1 MIPHLY
7 DFTNMKYNEQQK
19 EAIMHLMGPMLVL
32 AGPGCGKT
40 AVITGR
46 IINLINNG
54 VSPSS
59 ILVVTFTRAAASEM
73 KERFLLLSKN
83 ECRGINFGT
92 FHGIFYRI
100 LREEYKLTSE
110 NIISEETKFALIKN
124 LVVHY
129 CEDCSF
135 ENELT
140 SKVIQEISYIK
151 GNGISSKNF
160 YSSSIASDA
169 FNKIYSEYRRW
180 MKENR
185 RLDFDDITTVT
196 YDLLFKNESILD
208 KWRRQFE
215 YILVDEF
222 QDINRLQYQ
231 IIRMLAQPLNN
242 LFVVGDDDQS
252 IYRFRGSDPEI
263 MLSFPKNFDNCR
275 IVSLSDNYRSSGGII
290 NAASRVI
297 KGNKHRYEKVLTAH
311 NHANDDVQIK
321 VFDNIRQ
328 EMDRLSIDIREK
340 AKKEVSYKD
349 IAVLVR
355 TNFGARAAIEKLMS
369 DRIPF
374 EAEQEVP
381 CVFDHFI
388 AKDIIAYMKIGNG
401 SDKREDYLRICNK
414 PNRYI
419 SRNAFYE
426 SRVRFEMLYSFYE
439 DRTWMWKRLEEL
451 EENLHALRNMPP
463 YGAIQ
468 YIRKVIRYD
477 EYIREYALEHK
488 IPIEDL
494 MEPVEEISESA
505 KEYKSLDMWM
515 EHIENYRESLKNAYK
530 NDKGGNTVKIS
541 TLHSCKGKEYDIV
554 YMLDV
559 NDGVIPYHKARLEND
574 IEEERRLFYVGMTR
588 AKNSLNIYAV
598 KERYEKKM
606 DISPFIKGIIEDKNI

>member
-1 MIPHLY
+1 
-7 DFTNMKYNEQQK
+7 
-19 EAIMHLMGPMLVL
+19 
-32 AGPGCGKT
+32 
-40 AVITGR
+40 
-46 IINLINNG
+46 
-54 VSPSS
+54 
-59 ILVVTFTRAAASEM
+59 
-73 KERFLLLSKN
+73 
-83 ECRGINFGT
+83 
-92 FHGIFYRI
+92 
-100 LREEYKLTSE
+100 
-110 NIISEETKFALIKN
+110 
-124 LVVHY
+124 
-129 CEDCSF
+129 
-135 ENELT
+135 
-140 SKVIQEISYIK
+140 
-151 GNGISSKNF
+151 
-160 YSSSIASDA
+160 
-169 FNKIYSEYRRW
+169 
-180 MKENR
+180 
-185 RLDFDDITTVT
+185 
-196 YDLLFKNESILD
+196 
-208 KWRRQFE
+208 
-215 YILVDEF
+215 
-222 QDINRLQYQ
+222 
-231 IIRMLAQPLNN
+231 MLAQPLNN

-263 MLSFPKNFDNCR
+263 MLSFPKNFENCR
-275 IVSLSDNYRSSGGII
+275 IVRLSDNYRSSDGII
-290 NAASRVI
+290 SAAQRVI
-297 KGNKHRYEKVLTAH
+297 KDNKHRYEKSLIAH
-311 NHANDDVQIK
+311 DHADNDVQIK

-340 AKKEVSYKD
+340 AKNDVSYRD

-381 CVFDHFI
+381 CIFDHFI

-419 SRNAFYE
+419 SRSAFYE
-426 SRVRFEMLYSFYE
+426 SKVRFEMLYSFYE
-439 DRTWMWKRLEEL
+439 DRSWMWKRLEEL

-463 YGAIQ
+463 YGAIR
-468 YIRKVIRYD
+468 YIRKVIGYD

-488 IPIEDL
+488 IPLEDL

-515 EHIENYRESLKNAYK
+515 EHIDNYREKLKNAYK
-530 NDKGGNTVKIS
+530 KSNGSDTVKIS

-559 NDGVIPYHKARLEND
+559 NDGVIPYHKARLEKD

-606 DISPFIKGIIEDKNI
+606 DISPFIKGLLKGQTR

>member
-1 MIPHLY
+1 
-7 DFTNMKYNEQQK
+7 MKYNEQQK

-32 AGPGCGKT
+32 AGSGCGKT

-73 KERFLLLSKN
+73 KERFLRLSEN
-83 ECRGINFGT
+83 EFRGVSFGT

-100 LREEYKLTSE
+100 LREEYKLTSD

-124 LVVHY
+124 LVSHY
-129 CEDCSF
+129 CEDGSF
-135 ENELT
+135 ENEIA

-196 YDLLFKNESILD
+196 YELLLKNKGILN
-208 KWRRQFE
+208 KWREKFK

-263 MLSFPKNFDNCR
+263 MLSFPKNFENCR
-275 IVSLSDNYRSSGGII
+275 IVRLSDNYRSSDGII
-290 NAASRVI
+290 KAASRVI
-297 KGNKHRYEKVLTAH
+297 NDNKHRYKKKLIAH
-311 NHANDDVQIK
+311 NHVNDDVQIK

-340 AKKEVSYKD
+340 VKKEAGYRD

-381 CVFDHFI
+381 CIFDHFI

-419 SRNAFYE
+419 SRSAFYE

-468 YIRKVIRYD
+468 YILKVIGYD
-477 EYIREYALEHK
+477 EYIRDYALEHK
-488 IPIEDL
+488 IPIEEL
-494 MEPVEEISESA
+494 MEPVEEILESA

-515 EHIENYRESLKNAYK
+515 EHIDNYREGLKNAHKK
-530 NDKGGNTVKIS
+530 NKDSNTVKIS

-559 NDGVIPYHKARLEND
+559 NDGVIPYHKARLEKD

-598 KERYEKKM
+598 NERYEKKM
-606 DISPFIKGIIEDKNI
+606 DISPFIKGFLQI

>member
-83 ECRGINFGT
+83 ECRGISFGT

-439 DRTWMWKRLEEL
+439 DRTWMWKRLEKL

-488 IPIEDL
+488 IPIEEL

>member
-83 ECRGINFGT
+83 ECRGISFGT

-196 YDLLFKNESILD
+196 YDLLFKNKSILD

-321 VFDNIRQ
+321 VFDNIRL

>member
-1 MIPHLY
+1 
-7 DFTNMKYNEQQK
+7 
-19 EAIMHLMGPMLVL
+19 MGPMLVL

-73 KERFLLLSKN
+73 KERFLRLSKN
-83 ECRGINFGT
+83 EYRGTAFGT
-92 FHGIFYRI
+92 FHGIFFRI
-100 LREEYKLTSE
+100 LREEYKLTAD
-110 NIISEETKFALIKN
+110 NIISEEAKFALIKN

-129 CEDCSF
+129 CEDSSF

-140 SKVIQEISYIK
+140 AKVVQEISYIK

-180 MKENR
+180 MKENK

-196 YDLLFKNESILD
+196 YELLMKNEDILN
-208 KWRRQFE
+208 KWRRKFE

-263 MLSFPKNFDNCR
+263 MLSFPKNFENCR
-275 IVSLSDNYRSSGGII
+275 LVRLSDNYRSSDGII
-290 NAASRVI
+290 KAAQSVI
-297 KGNKHRYEKVLTAH
+297 KDNKHRYEKRLISH
-311 NHANDDVQIK
+311 NHVNDDVQMHI
-321 VFDNIRQ
+321 FDNIRQ
-328 EMDRLSIDIREK
+328 EMDRLSFEIRERVK
-340 AKKEVSYKD
+340 NGVSYRD

-381 CVFDHFI
+381 CIFDHFT
-388 AKDIIAYMKIGNG
+388 ARDIIAYMKIGNG
-401 SDKREDYLRICNK
+401 SNKREDYLRICNK

-468 YIRKVIRYD
+468 YIRKIIGYD

-488 IPIEDL
+488 VPLEELI
-494 MEPVEEISESA
+494 EPVEEIMESA
-505 KEYKSLDMWM
+505 REYKNLDMWM
-515 EHIENYRESLKNAYK
+515 EHIEVYREKLKNSYK
-530 NDKGGNTVKIS
+530 KDNVSDTVKIS

-559 NDGVIPYHKARLEND
+559 NDGVIPYHKARLEKD

-588 AKNSLNIYAV
+588 ARTSLNIYAV
-598 KERYEKKM
+598 KERYEKRM
-606 DISPFIKGIIEDKNI
+606 EISPFIKGILKGQSR

>member
-83 ECRGINFGT
+83 ECRGISFGT

-196 YDLLFKNESILD
+196 YDLLFKNKSILD

-530 NDKGGNTVKIS
+530 KDKGGNTVKIS

>member
-1 MIPHLY
+1 
-7 DFTNMKYNEQQK
+7 
-19 EAIMHLMGPMLVL
+19 MGPMLVL

-73 KERFLLLSKN
+73 KERFLRLSKN
-83 ECRGINFGT
+83 EYRATAFGT
-92 FHGIFYRI
+92 FHGIFFRI
-100 LREEYKLTSE
+100 LREEYKLTAD
-110 NIISEETKFALIKN
+110 NIISEEAKFALIKN

-129 CEDCSF
+129 CEDSSF

-140 SKVIQEISYIK
+140 AKVVQEISYIK

-180 MKENR
+180 MKENK

-196 YDLLFKNESILD
+196 YELLMKNEDILN
-208 KWRRQFE
+208 KWRRKYK

-263 MLSFPKNFDNCR
+263 MLSFPKNFENCR
-275 IVSLSDNYRSSGGII
+275 LVRLSDNYRSSDGII
-290 NAASRVI
+290 KAAQSVI
-297 KGNKHRYEKVLTAH
+297 KGNKHRYEKRLISH
-311 NHANDDVQIK
+311 NHVNDDVQMHI
-321 VFDNIRQ
+321 FDNIRQ
-328 EMDRLSIDIREK
+328 EMDRLSFEIRERVK
-340 AKKEVSYKD
+340 NGVSYRD

-381 CVFDHFI
+381 CIFDHFT
-388 AKDIIAYMKIGNG
+388 ARDIIAYMKIGNG
-401 SDKREDYLRICNK
+401 SNKREDYLRICNK

-468 YIRKVIRYD
+468 YIRKIIGYD

-488 IPIEDL
+488 VPLEELI
-494 MEPVEEISESA
+494 EPVEEIMESA
-505 KEYKSLDMWM
+505 REYKNLDMWM
-515 EHIENYRESLKNAYK
+515 EHIEVYREKLKNSCK
-530 NDKGGNTVKIS
+530 KDNVSDTVKIS

-559 NDGVIPYHKARLEND
+559 NDGVIPYHKARLEKD

-588 AKNSLNIYAV
+588 ARTSLNIYAV

-606 DISPFIKGIIEDKNI
+606 EISPFIKGILPGRNR